1 MLYTIE
7 EEYSM
12 FRSLEIEA
20 ETPEEAIRKAK
31 EMSPYDWIENGEE
44 GNTYLQRIVD
54 EDYETI
60 ADVFDPKFGTLYDHN
75 FEELEKALKNDND
88 GE

>member
-31 EMSPYDWIENGEE
+31 EMS
-44 GNTYLQRIVD
+44 QRIVD
-54 EDYETI
+54 EDYETV

-75 FEELEKALKNDND
+75 FVELEKALKK
-88 GE
+88 